1 MNAGTGQVLG
11 ESAKPLDEDSWNVS
25 SSVENMYSLVAGDEL
40 AAMGDERD
48 DILVMTADLMISNRT
63 GDFQARHP
71 DRFINVGIAEQNMVS
86 MAAGLATCGYIPYV
100 STFASFA
107 SLLCA
112 EQMRTDL
119 AYPGVPVRVLA
130 HHAGVAMGFYGTSH
144 HAVEDIA
151 ITRAIANMTVVSAA
165 DAASLRAVLRSTLD
179 VDGPVYIRF
188 GRGREKPV
196 YDAPPALEHGKFVTV
211 REGGD
216 ATIIATG
223 VSVLAAVDAAEILAA
238 EDIDVRVLDAV
249 YIKPLDR
256 DAILAAASETGAILV
271 SEEHS
276 VIGGLGGAVCETI
289 ARAGVSVPIDLHGLE
304 DEYALI
310 APPTHLYRHYG
321 FTGTGLAERTRRLL
335 GQAPGEPT
343 ATNGQGVNG

>member
-1 MNAGTGQVLG
+1 MTQTGQALG
-11 ESAKPLDEDSWNVS
+11 ESAKPLDPESWNVS

-40 AAMGDERD
+40 ASMGDERD
-48 DILVMTADLMISNRT
+48 DILVLTADLMISNRT

-86 MAAGLATCGYIPYV
+86 IAAGLATCGYIPYV

-151 ITRAIANMTVVSAA
+151 ITRAIAGMTVVAPA
-165 DAASLRAVLRSTLD
+165 DANSLRAVLRHT
-179 VDGPVYIRF
+179 VDAEGPVYIRF

-196 YDAPPALEHGKFVTV
+196 YDAPPELERGRFVTV

-216 ATIIATG
+216 ATIICTG
-223 VSVLAAVDAAEILAA
+223 TSARAALDAAEILSSDGI
-238 EDIDVRVLDAV
+238 EITVLDAV
-249 YIKPLDR
+249 YIKPLD
-256 DAILAAASETGAILV
+256 DEAILEAAARGPILV
-271 SEEHS
+271 SEEHT
-276 VIGGLGGAVCETI
+276 VLAGLGGAVCEVL
-289 ARAGVSVPIDLHGLE
+289 ARNGVATPIDLHGLE

-321 FTGTGLAERTRRLL
+321 FTGEGLSERMRDLLDGKTRENTDVIQETK
-335 GQAPGEPT
+335 G
-343 ATNGQGVNG
+343 